1 VSPAEDEKLENL
13 MTFMKV
19 YDAQEKIGSIGGR
32 KRKQLQM
39 LPPKERKWTFEEVEK
54 GFSVPDAVKEADRCL
69 RCYRIGL
76 VATES

>member
-1 VSPAEDEKLENL
+1 MSPTEDERLENL
-13 MTFMKV
+13 MASIKV
-19 YDAQEKIGSIGGR
+19 YDSQEEIGIIGGR

-54 GFSVPDAVKEADRCL
+54 GFSVPAAIKEADRCL
-69 RCYRIGL
+69 RCYRIAL